1 MAAVCP
7 SILHFCR
14 VRVTRLDSLGNVAP
28 GPNNSYV
35 SDGAISLQYGAE
47 ISTGEDRELKTGC
60 GCIVAS
66 AKDPDI
72 LKRFNFELTMGKFEP
87 ALFELLTG
95 ATVIMDG
102 ADPIGIDFPDQ
113 TDCSFDPSYVAFEGW
128 ADAYD
133 GDAPDPVRPYF
144 YVVWPSTTWQ
154 IGQTTLQNDFAQL
167 PLTGFSRSNS
177 QWGHGPYGDTGLT
190 DPIGAQGSLVQVAT
204 APPAAACDY
213 ADVAVAS

>member
-14 VRVTRLDSLGNVAP
+14 VRVTRLDNVGNVAP
-28 GPNNSYV
+28 SPNNSYV
-35 SDGAISLQYGAE
+35 SDGAISLQYSAE
-47 ISTGEDRELKTGC
+47 VSTGEDRELKTGC

-66 AKDPDI
+66 AKDPDV

-87 ALFELLTG
+87 ALFEMLTG
-95 ATVIMDG
+95 AAVISDG
-102 ADPIGIDFPDQ
+102 ADPIGIDFPNQ
-113 TDCSFDPSYVAFEGW
+113 TDCDFEPSYVAFEGW
-128 ADAYD
+128 ADAFD
-133 GDAPDPVRPYF
+133 GDSPDPVRPYF

-177 QWGHGPYGDTGLT
+177 QWGHGPYGDTGLSA
-190 DPIGAQGSLVQVAT
+190 PIGPQGSLVQVEG
-204 APPAAACDY
+204 APPVAECDY
-213 ADVAVAS
+213 ADVTPSS

>member
-1 MAAVCP
+1 MAATCP

-14 VRVTRLDSLGNVAP
+14 VRVTKLDSVGNVAT
-28 GPNNSYV
+28 GTNNSYV

-47 ISTGEDRELKTGC
+47 VSTGEDRELKTGC

-66 AKDPDI
+66 AKDPDV
-72 LKRFNFELTMGKFEP
+72 LKRFTFELTMGKFEP
-87 ALFELLTG
+87 PLFQMLTG
-95 ATVIMDG
+95 STIITEG
-102 ADPIGIDFPDQ
+102 GDPVGLNFPDQ
-113 TDCSFDPSYVAFEGW
+113 TDCDFVPTYVAFEGW

-133 GDAPDPVRPYF
+133 GDSPDPVRPYF
-144 YVVWPSTTWQ
+144 YVIWPSTTWQ

-190 DPIGAQGSLVQVAT
+190 APIGAQGAITQT
-204 APPAAACDY
+204 DEAPPDAAC
-213 ADVAVAS
+213 AFATVAVGS